1 MFARM
6 HLFRSFRAAFGH
18 GRNFRSN
25 TDSLD
30 TLRPRPANHGMG
42 MGARRPVVSAAAA
55 GAGNL
60 VQLLTKTAWGARLCF
75 GMLTGTAAGAAAW
88 HWKED
93 NEEAGPFETAEIAWV
108 QQLAEQ
114 PGMKEMLVPGQMLR
128 KHPVGQLIS
137 TDDHLSV
144 ATSSIDA
151 EGTTSRRVRAP
162 DSTDAVASFLS
173 RRFGLAGGLA
183 WLGVL
188 AIGTLGEQ
196 VKTRMEVAAEKA
208 GTQDVGDRQEVV
220 LPSGV
225 NYVEERI
232 GGGQAPIK
240 GYLVVVDY

>member
-1 MFARM
+1 MLQFVLGLESCPGCGCSKGLMFARM
-6 HLFRSFRAAFGH
+6 HLFRSFRAALGH

-42 MGARRPVVSAAAA
+42 MGARRPVVTAAAA

-60 VQLLTKTAWGARLCF
+60 VQLLTKTAWGARLGF

-93 NEEAGPFETAEIAWV
+93 NEEAGPFETTGIAWV

-137 TDDHLSV
+137 TDDHLVSKL
-144 ATSSIDA
+144 I
-151 EGTTSRRVRAP
+151 
-162 DSTDAVASFLS
+162 
-173 RRFGLAGGLA
+173 
-183 WLGVL
+183 
-188 AIGTLGEQ
+188 
-196 VKTRMEVAAEKA
+196 A
-208 GTQDVGDRQEVV
+208 GTGT
-220 LPSGV
+220 GV
-225 NYVEERI
+225 NT
-232 GGGQAPIK
+232 APAARS
-240 GYLVVVDY
+240 